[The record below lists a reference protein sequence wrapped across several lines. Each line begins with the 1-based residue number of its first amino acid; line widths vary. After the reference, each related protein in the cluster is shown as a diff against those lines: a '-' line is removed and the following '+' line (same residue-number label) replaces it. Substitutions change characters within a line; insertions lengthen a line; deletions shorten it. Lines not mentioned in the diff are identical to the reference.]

1 MANLKK
7 GDRIRI
13 KDRPD
18 WPIPAGYKL
27 ANSEGQVVGVIEEP
41 EGYVTVL
48 LDNNTTGIDASIPLG
63 FRVEAV
69 EKIS

>member
-1 MANLKK
+1 MANIKK

-27 ANSEGQVVGVIEEP
+27 ANSEGRVVEVIEEP
-41 EGYVTVL
+41 EGYITVL
-48 LDNNTTGIDASIPLG
+48 VDKNTTGIDASIPLG

-69 EKIS
+69 EKIE